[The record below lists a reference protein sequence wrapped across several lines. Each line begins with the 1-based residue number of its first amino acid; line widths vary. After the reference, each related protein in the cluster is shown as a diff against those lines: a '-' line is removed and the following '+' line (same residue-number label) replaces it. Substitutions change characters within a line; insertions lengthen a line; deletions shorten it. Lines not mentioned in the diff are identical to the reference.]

1 MHGNGV
7 CHREGVSSP
16 PFPFI
21 GVIAPLVLSAVVWA
35 ATGSTFA
42 LVSAVIAPTI
52 VVAHFVD
59 SRRRARRE
67 VRQKQTAGARE
78 EAVRREAD
86 AARRRAEIIVEQ
98 RIHPSVAEIARC
110 DGWLPPRD
118 GRTLVRAGRD
128 SDGRP
133 WLVDV
138 SGGVAV
144 VGEGRAA
151 NGVWDSLC
159 LLGTAHLGPFLR
171 EGNHV
176 AWSGGAHLVRGAS
189 PLVAVTIHCNGSH
202 VISVTQRGSLPE
214 RGDWHS
220 DDTHPDVLEQARAR
234 VAHHVIEPLTLSL
247 NSETPHALFAGRTG
261 SGKSHAL
268 AATVS
273 DWAERFSPAEFTFI
287 GIDFKGGATLRQLE
301 RLPHHRGTVTDLDD
315 AEVPRVL
322 HAITAEMRRREEELR
337 RRVLPSIDVARGIA
351 RLAIVVD
358 EVHEF
363 LRQFPNAH
371 DVLGDIARRGR
382 SLGVHLVLAVQHP
395 TGVLRDS
402 VLGNIPI
409 RVCLAMN
416 SSHDVMAVLGQP
428 TTLTPSPGGALVTT
442 GDGRVREV
450 RIPVVAAA
458 DTVLKAD
465 NSDADRLWR
474 PVLREPVERGGRD
487 GFGLL
492 DDLPRARYTPAIWS
506 PTDGDVAIIG
516 EAGSGR
522 TMALRALTRGLDV
535 TWVREPQHVEG
546 ATGLIA
552 IDNLDRI
559 LDSLTPVAASDFLTA
574 LGRARRRSV
583 RLVITATSLVRGLD
597 SFRDILTLRRAT
609 LDDHRATGAPVHTF
623 DPAARPGVGT
633 WRGLRAVLYASTD
646 ERDTASMP

>member
-1 MHGNGV
+1 MT
-7 CHREGVSSP
+7 SP

-21 GVIAPLVLSAVVWA
+21 GVIGPLVLSGAVWGV
-35 ATGSTFA
+35 TGSTFA
-42 LVSAVIAPTI
+42 LVSAVIAPTM
-52 VVAHFVD
+52 VVGHFLD
-59 SRRRARRE
+59 SRRRARRDGRE
-67 VRQKQTAGARE
+67 KDAARARE
-78 EAVRREAD
+78 DAARREAD
-86 AARRRAEIIVEQ
+86 AARRVAEVVAEQ
-98 RIHPSVAEIARC
+98 RTHPSVADIAQC

-118 GRTLVRAGRD
+118 GRTRVRAGRD

-133 WLVDV
+133 WLVDL

-151 NGVWDSLC
+151 DSVWESLC
-159 LLGTAHLGPFLR
+159 LQGTAHLGAFRR

-176 AWSGGAHLVRGAS
+176 VWPGGANLVRGS
-189 PLVAVTIHCNGSH
+189 STLVTVTIHCIGSE
-202 VISVTQRGSLPE
+202 VVSVTQRGSLPE
-214 RGDWHS
+214 HGDWHT
-220 DDTHPDVLEQARAR
+220 DDTRPDVLAHARAR
-234 VAHHVIEPLTLSL
+234 AGNDVTEPLSLTLS
-247 NSETPHALFAGRTG
+247 SDTPHTLFAGRTG

-268 AATVS
+268 VATVS

-301 RLPHHRGTVTDLDD
+301 RFPHHRGTVTDLDD
-315 AEVPRVL
+315 ADVPRVL

-337 RRVLPSIDVARGIA
+337 RLAVPSIDVAQGFP
-351 RLAIVVD
+351 RLAIIVD

-363 LRQFPNAH
+363 LRRFPNAH

-382 SLGVHLVLAVQHP
+382 SLGVHLVVAVQHP

-416 SSHDVMAVLGQP
+416 TGHDVMAVLGQS

-450 RIPVVAAA
+450 SVPAVAATGREESVNHA
-458 DTVLKAD
+458 
-465 NSDADRLWR
+465 SADRLWQTA
-474 PVLREPVERGGRD
+474 LREPVARDGRD

-492 DDLPRARYTPAIWS
+492 DDVTRARHTPALWS
-506 PTDGDVAIIG
+506 PSDGDVAIIG

-522 TMALRALTRGLDV
+522 TTALLALTKGLDV
-535 TWVREPQHVEG
+535 TWVSEPQHLAG
-546 ATGLIA
+546 ATGFIA

-559 LDSLTPVAASDFLTA
+559 LDSVTLVAASDFLA
-574 LGRARRRSV
+574 AIGRARRQSV
-583 RLVITATSLVRGLD
+583 RVLVTATSLIRGLD
-597 SFRDILTLRRAT
+597 PFRDVLTLRRAT
-609 LDDHRATGAPVHTF
+609 LDDHRATGAPVDTF

-633 WRGLRAVLYASTD
+633 WRGLRVVLYAST
-646 ERDTASMP
+646 ESTDTASIP